1 MSNNLRSEESG
12 NSELHTSGEPLDST
26 KQENYTCKPAQNL
39 NTAKGNPERL
49 LKGSQ
54 KHSAKTRPEFQNR
67 KQVRTK
73 HKVKGVFGIA
83 VDVMVVVLK
92 KYFIK
97 STFS

>member
-12 NSELHTSGEPLDST
+12 NSELHPSGEPLDST
-26 KQENYTCKPAQNL
+26 KQENYTSKPAQNL

-67 KQVRTK
+67 KQVRPK
-73 HKVKGVFGIA
+73 HNSIWGSRA
-83 VDVMVVVLK
+83 
-92 KYFIK
+92 IK
-97 STFS
+97 TRCLALINNFSL

>member
-67 KQVRTK
+67 KQVRPK
-73 HKVKGVFGIA
+73 HKVTGVFGIA
-83 VDVMVVVLK
+83 VVVMVVVFFKIFYK
-92 KYFIK
+92 KYF
-97 STFS
+97 

>member
-67 KQVRTK
+67 KQVRPK
-73 HKVKGVFGIA
+73 HNVTECVWYYGCCCGCGF
-83 VDVMVVVLK
+83 K
-92 KYFIK
+92 KNIL
-97 STFS
+97 

>member
-67 KQVRTK
+67 KQVRPK
-73 HKVKGVFGIA
+73 HNVTGVFGIA
-83 VDVMVVVLK
+83 IAVMVVVLK
-92 KYFIK
+92 KIFYKKYF
-97 STFS
+97 

>member
-67 KQVRTK
+67 KQVRPK
-73 HKVKGVFGIA
+73 HNVTGVFGIA
-83 VDVMVVVLK
+83 VTVMVMVLK
-92 KYFIK
+92 KIFYKKYF
-97 STFS
+97 

>member
-12 NSELHTSGEPLDST
+12 NSELHASGEPLDIT

-67 KQVRTK
+67 KQVRPK
-73 HKVKGVFGIA
+73 HNVTECVWYYGCCCGCGF
-83 VDVMVVVLK
+83 K
-92 KYFIK
+92 KNIL
-97 STFS
+97 